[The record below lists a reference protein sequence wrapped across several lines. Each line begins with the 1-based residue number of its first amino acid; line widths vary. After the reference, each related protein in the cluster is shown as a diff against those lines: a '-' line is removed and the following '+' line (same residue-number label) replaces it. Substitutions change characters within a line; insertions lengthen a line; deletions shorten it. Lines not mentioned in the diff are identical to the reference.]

1 MSNSPETHVAL
12 SFNLLDVEE
21 NIRLA
26 TAKAGA
32 ESLRLQESAQAKARE
47 ILASALAEKASIHQR
62 AREEGHKLGYEEG
75 LKQGKIKGEESERT
89 AAREALKPQVEA
101 LQKVL
106 AELPRHIAEARQRLQ
121 DESERD
127 LVGLALEAASM
138 AVAHE
143 VKDPGSTVRAELLN
157 LAGLLATRR
166 TLVVETN
173 PEHVA
178 SLESLLPGLMGQ
190 FQSIA
195 EISVRGAMGLAPCT
209 VRVLSDAGEA
219 SMSPEVAL
227 ARLKSEWG
235 L

>member
-1 MSNSPETHVAL
+1 MSNSSETHTAL
-12 SFNLLDVEE
+12 TFNLLDVEE

-47 ILASALAEKASIHQR
+47 ILAAALAEKAAIHQK
-62 AREEGHKLGYEEG
+62 AREEGHKQGYEEG
-75 LKQGKIKGEESERT
+75 LKQGRVKGEESEK
-89 AAREALKPQVEA
+89 ASARDLLKPQVEA

-106 AELPRHIAEARQRLQ
+106 AELPRFISEARQRLV

-127 LVGLALEAASM
+127 LVGLALEAASI

-143 VKDPGSTVRAELLN
+143 VKDPGPTVRAELVS

-166 TLVVETN
+166 NLVVETN

-178 SLESLLPGLMGQ
+178 SLESLVPGLAAQIQGLG
-190 FQSIA
+190 
-195 EISVRGAMGLAPCT
+195 EIRLRGVVGLPPCSVR
-209 VRVLSDAGEA
+209 VVSDAGDA
-219 SMSPEVAL
+219 SMSPESAL
-227 ARLKSEWG
+227 VRLRAEWG